1 MHKPNELRILT
12 FMYVQ
17 QKDFIMKFD
26 YYAQWKTSEEKV
38 KKKSPSRKID
48 KQRNRQNR
56 QTER

>member
-26 YYAQWKTSEEKV
+26 YYAQWITSQ
-38 KKKSPSRKID
+38 D
-48 KQRNRQNR
+48 
-56 QTER
+56 